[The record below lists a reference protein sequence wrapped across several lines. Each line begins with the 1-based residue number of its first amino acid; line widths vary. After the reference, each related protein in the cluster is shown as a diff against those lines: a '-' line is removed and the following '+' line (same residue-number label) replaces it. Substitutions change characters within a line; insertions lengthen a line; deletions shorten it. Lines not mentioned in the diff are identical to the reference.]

1 MMQPSSTPTQPG
13 IHALLYPRGIALIGA
28 STDPSRLGYGM
39 ARNMLHSG
47 YPGKVYLVNLHGG
60 SLFGQPMY
68 QSILQVPDPLDLAVL
83 LIPAASIPAV
93 LRQCGERGVQA
104 AIIAAGG
111 FREIG
116 AEGAARE
123 AEISAIARQY
133 KMRLLGPNCIGLI
146 DTSLP
151 LNVTF
156 LPPPGPPA
164 GELAFLSHSG
174 AICAALIDWA
184 RSQGFGFSRLI
195 SLGNQADLCETDLLA
210 PVAADPATR
219 VLTLY
224 LESLPDGPHFVEQA
238 FQVTRHKPVVA
249 LKVGRFASGQR
260 AAASHTGALAGQ
272 ESAYEAAFRRAGVV
286 RANTTEELFDWAH
299 ALAWCPLP
307 KGSAMAVLT
316 NAGGP
321 GVTAAD
327 ALEANGLSLA
337 ELQPETTAALG
348 KLLAPPASLH
358 NPVDILASAT
368 PELYSACLQLLLGDA
383 NVQGVLVILPP
394 PPTHAAE
401 EEAKQLIPI
410 IKGSTKPVVIAL
422 MGERLIEPAA
432 ELLRQAHIPEY
443 RFPERAASALAVLYR
458 RSQMLSQDHST
469 PNYPVQ
475 EQRAR
480 QLLTNVPT
488 GFLDAETASHL
499 FQLYGLPSLP
509 MRLAADPDQ
518 AAQLAVELGFP
529 VALKVASPDI
539 PHKSDVNGV
548 LLNLEDE
555 LSVRQGYQTILAN
568 ARQARPQAVIQGV
581 HVQRMLPAGQDV
593 ILGAVQDAQF
603 GPLVMFGSG
612 GIEVEGLK
620 DIAFALAP
628 LTNAD
633 ANTLLQSTWAGEKL
647 NGFRSLPPADR
658 TAVREALFRL
668 GQLAADFPR
677 LAEIEI
683 NPLRVLEPG
692 QGAVALD
699 IRIRAA

>member
-1 MMQPSSTPTQPG
+1 MMQSPTSPIQPG
-13 IHALLYPRGIALIGA
+13 IDALLHPRGIALIGA

-39 ARNMLHSG
+39 ARNMLHCG
-47 YPGKVYLVNLHGG
+47 YPGRVYLVNLRGG

-104 AIIAAGG
+104 IIIAAGG

-224 LESLPDGPHFVEQA
+224 LESLPDGPRFVEQA
-238 FQVTRHKPVVA
+238 SQVTRRKPVVA

-272 ESAYEAAFRRAGVV
+272 ESAYEAAFRKAGVV

-348 KLLAPPASLH
+348 RLLAPPASLH

-383 NVQGVLVILPP
+383 HVQGVLVILPP

-410 IKGSTKPVVIAL
+410 IQGSVKPVVIAL

-469 PNYPVQ
+469 PTYPIQ

-480 QLLTNVPT
+480 QLLANLPT
-488 GFLDAETASHL
+488 GSLDAETASHL

-518 AAQLAVELGFP
+518 AVQLAVELGFP

-568 ARQARPQAVIQGV
+568 ARQMSFS
-581 HVQRMLPAGQDV
+581 VQSRMRN
-593 ILGAVQDAQF
+593 
-603 GPLVMFGSG
+603 S
-612 GIEVEGLK
+612 
-620 DIAFALAP
+620 
-628 LTNAD
+628 
-633 ANTLLQSTWAGEKL
+633 
-647 NGFRSLPPADR
+647 
-658 TAVREALFRL
+658 VRW
-668 GQLAADFPR
+668 
-677 LAEIEI
+677 
-683 NPLRVLEPG
+683 
-692 QGAVALD
+692 
-699 IRIRAA
+699 